1 MELQGRAQA
10 VRSKPVAASSSN
22 PPYRSKTTDA
32 SLSEASSGDAAVVS
46 TNKRHLV
53 DGSTA
58 RYPRKRGATACHLCR
73 VRKTKCDN
81 ARPACG
87 SCVQHKAKCV
97 YGSSSEANLPFDAA
111 SEEILSRLS
120 AIQSL
125 LSQTSNPV
133 SPITIGD
140 GSATTYDQ
148 PWPAPDIHQGFTVKT
163 SSAPA
168 LVGDTSRA
176 QGYSA
181 TALSATRCETLLH
194 WPVFEDVLSAR
205 DSRTES
211 FLLDWISDQD
221 ELPNLHESGHQP
233 SSTSEARNAS
243 ETRQHQVHAADYVSL
258 CHRFLSTI
266 HRRNPILD
274 GDGLMESAHNVMTHG
289 LGWDTRSCLVLL
301 ASALAHCGLS
311 RPFEGRAPS
320 DQVELT
326 SEGIEKNLIAEAFYT
341 EAKKRIGFLRSSII
355 DIQCLFLASMYEK
368 VTLNIMKAWDY
379 IKDACSRLQTYL
391 ARRRRMTHKQ
401 RPDHLEPRIFW
412 SCMKAESDL
421 VGELPLQSSGI
432 ENFKYPYLFPT
443 PPSSTAKTSDP
454 RSSYSGLVDSKGGK
468 NQRIVNEEESWFF
481 YTADISFRRILN
493 QHLKVLY
500 AGAEAGWMEDINLA
514 FVQFTECEKQ
524 IEVWYRHLPPVIQSG
539 FEGQPDNELSL
550 FLKGRFQ
557 GWRELIRRPFFYYAL
572 HHSFGEP
579 ADPRVIT
586 LATEG
591 LHICASLI
599 HHYFPQSRHGGT
611 WFIARRTFTCSLLI
625 LASVFANRK
634 DVQPPEDWPA
644 TLQVAIDFLKRWET
658 EASDIARMRA
668 ILCKLVDEACRK
680 SGTRATGR

>member
-1 MELQGRAQA
+1 MELQGRAPA
-10 VRSKPVAASSSN
+10 VWSEPAAASSSN
-22 PPYRSKTTDA
+22 PLSRSEITDP
-32 SLSEASSGDAAVVS
+32 SQSEGSTVDAAEVR

-87 SCVQHKAKCV
+87 SCVQHKAECV
-97 YGSSSEANLPFDAA
+97 YGSSTEAKIPFDAA

-120 AIQSL
+120 VIQSL
-125 LSQTSNPV
+125 LSHAGKPV
-133 SPITIGD
+133 SPIMAS
-140 GSATTYDQ
+140 SATACYDH
-148 PWPAPDIHQGFTVKT
+148 PWPAPNVHQGFAIKT
-163 SSAPA
+163 SSPPR
-168 LVGDTSRA
+168 LVSDTLRT
-176 QGYSA
+176 QGYYA
-181 TALSATRCETLLH
+181 TVLSATRCETLLR

-205 DSRTES
+205 DSKTES

-221 ELPNLHESGHQP
+221 ELPNLEAPGHQP
-233 SSTSEARNAS
+233 SSTPEAPNAQ
-243 ETRQHQVHAADYVSL
+243 EKRQHQVHVADYVSL
-258 CHRFLSTI
+258 CHTFLSTI

-274 GDGLMESAHNVMTHG
+274 GDVLIESARHVMAHG
-289 LGWDTRSCLVLL
+289 LGWDTRGCLVLL

-311 RPFEGRAPS
+311 HSLEGRPQS
-320 DQVELT
+320 DQVEST
-326 SEGIEKNLIAEAFYT
+326 SEGVGKSLVAEAFYT
-341 EAKKRIGFLRSSII
+341 EAKKRIGFLRSSIA

-368 VTLNIMKAWDY
+368 LTLNIIKAWEY

-391 ARRRRMTHKQ
+391 ARCRRMPHKQ

-421 VGELPLQSSGI
+421 VAELPLQSSGI
-432 ENFKYPYLFPT
+432 ENFEYPYLFPT
-443 PPSSTAKTSDP
+443 PPPSSGTPSP
-454 RSSYSGLVDSKGGK
+454 YSGLVASKGGQ
-468 NQRIVNEEESWFF
+468 NHRIVSEEESWFF

-500 AGAEAGWMEDINLA
+500 TGAEAEWMEDINLA
-514 FVQFTECEKQ
+514 FARFTECEKQ

-557 GWRELIRRPFFYYAL
+557 GWRELIRRPFLYYAL
-572 HHSFGEP
+572 HHSSVEP
-579 ADPRVIT
+579 ADSRVLT
-586 LATEG
+586 LATES

-611 WFIARRTFTCSLLI
+611 WFIARRTFTCSILI
-625 LASVFANRK
+625 LAAVFADRK
-634 DVQPPEDWPA
+634 DVQPPDDWLA
-644 TLQVAIDFLKRWET
+644 TLQVAINFLKRWET
-658 EASDIARMRA
+658 EACDIARMRA

-680 SGTRATGR
+680 VGARATGR